1 MALLLGSE
9 KVTVDFPAKTVL
21 DEVTIGIMEGDRI
34 GIVGRNGDGK
44 STLLSV
50 LADAYEPDA
59 GRIVRRSGVSVGLL
73 GQGDALD
80 PDQTVAHEV
89 VGDRPEYEWASDAS
103 VRDVIAGLLSDVPWT
118 GTVGSLSGGQRR
130 RVDLARLLV
139 GSWDILMLDE
149 PTNHLDVRAIAWLA
163 EHLKRRWRDGEGAL
177 LLVTHDRWFLDEVC
191 LSMWEVH
198 DGMVEPFEGGYS
210 AYIQQ
215 RVERDRQAY
224 AAERKRQNIL
234 RKELAWLARGPQAR
248 GTKPKFRIDAAREL
262 IAAEPPVRDTIQLKQ
277 MAMQRLGKRVIDIEN
292 ASKRMGDRTV
302 LDRCTW
308 LIGPG
313 DRYGILGE
321 NGVGKTTLLRIL
333 RGELAP
339 DSGTVKVGQTVK
351 FAMLSQQLQELNQYA
366 EDRVREVL
374 GRYKTRYVVDGR
386 ELSPGQMIE
395 RLGFKKEHL
404 NARVKD
410 LSGGQKRRLQFMLIL
425 LDEPNVLILDEPG
438 NDLDTDMLA
447 VMEDLLDAWPG
458 TLLLVTH
465 DRYLMER
472 VTDDQFALVDG
483 KVVHLPGGVDEYLRM
498 ADARARANDLTFA
511 EMVGSNAAE
520 TSVSG
525 SGASSGLAGNSA
537 SGLSNNELRNMKK
550 TMSSNMR
557 KIGTLESKI
566 AKAKEEMG
574 AVDPSDYVA
583 LGEIQ
588 AKIADLNAQKDEL
601 ELEWMELAELVGE

>member
-73 GQGDALD
+73 GQVDALD

-224 AAERKRQNIL
+224 VAERKRQNIL

-277 MAMQRLGKRVIDIEN
+277 MAMQRLGKRVIDMEN

-374 GRYKTRYVVDGR
+374 GRCKTRYVVDGR

-483 KVVHLPGGVDEYLRM
+483 KVVHLPGGVDEYLHM

-520 TSVSG
+520 ASVSG
-525 SGASSGLAGNSA
+525 SGASSGSAGNGA
-537 SGLSNNELRNMKK
+537 SGLSNNELRHMKK

>member
-73 GQGDALD
+73 GQVDALD

-103 VRDVIAGLLSDVPWT
+103 ARDVIAGLLSDVPWT

-224 AAERKRQNIL
+224 VAERKRQNIL

-277 MAMQRLGKRVIDIEN
+277 MAMQRLGKRVIDMEN

-498 ADARARANDLTFA
+498 ADVRARANDLTFA

-537 SGLSNNELRNMKK
+537 SGLSNNELRHMKK

-588 AKIADLNAQKDEL
+588 AKIVDLNAQKDEL